1 MGKIAGKISLIEA
14 RLQKLNQ
21 NDDYTEQLFIVTPL
35 IIFFKHQSLQNKAI
49 WNFKEYLLTHFWII
63 FTFYIK
69 FFRWYKL
76 GMKLCVT
83 CITFQ

>member
-35 IIFFKHQSLQNKAI
+35 IIFFFNTSH
-49 WNFKEYLLTHFWII
+49 
-63 FTFYIK
+63 
-69 FFRWYKL
+69 YKTKQCGIL
-76 GMKLCVT
+76 KN
-83 CITFQ
+83 IY